1 MHATEIVELSLQL
14 RRVAEEWAGNERGV
28 FIYKDQVFVLP
39 TADKTHHLS
48 ADELRV
54 GPEGYSLLGA
64 GYLLPDGLQQFG

>member
-1 MHATEIVELSLQL
+1 MHATEILELSLQL

-28 FIYKDQVFVLP
+28 FIYEGQVFFLP

-54 GPEGYSLLGA
+54 QIVRFEKAIEQDRSP
-64 GYLLPDGLQQFG
+64 